1 VSLPGGRIALTVLAV
16 GLLLYALFSLLDTV
30 LHHNDESPT
39 AKRWG
44 DRTLSAF
51 GVLMYLVLAGYCFS
65 VAFSGP
71 RKTSGQD
78 SQQKAEL
85 SAKVLR
91 LPAGW
96 LWLGLVGVGL
106 LVVAAFLVGR
116 ALRRSFA
123 SRFDRERM
131 SRRAWRTAM
140 VLGAIGYLGR
150 AALFA
155 VVGGCILGAA
165 VENDPAHGQ
174 GVNGAI
180 RISPR

>member
-51 GVLMYLVLAGYCFS
+51 GVLRYLVLAGYCFS

-140 VLGAIGYLGR
+140 VLGAIGSGGAVRRRGWMHPRRRGGERPR
-150 AALFA
+150 ARP
-155 VVGGCILGAA
+155 G
-165 VENDPAHGQ
+165 

-180 RISPR
+180 RIPSR